1 MKLILIVLIAIGLLF
16 SGESTVTYR
25 VDGMMCAMNCPQKVN
40 KSLNGVDGIKSC
52 KVDFELK
59 TAIVIFDDEIID
71 SDKIAKTITKGTY
84 YKVNDIKKKEQSK
97 SFWGWLLGKS

>member
-1 MKLILIVLIAIGLLF
+1 MKTIFIALSTLGFLF
-16 SGESTVTYR
+16 SGESTAVYQ
-25 VDGMMCAMNCPQKVN
+25 VDGMMCAVNCPRKVN
-40 KSLNGVDGIKSC
+40 DALNGVDGIKSC
-52 KVDFELK
+52 KVDFESK